1 MVKKAD
7 ITSEPS
13 FKSQFDTHNLNPQKK
28 YVWVLRND
36 DEQMNDAYTKGYAP
50 ATGDEKIMRN
60 PFESTKDE
68 PGSIKVRGTGASER
82 ILMCCPKHLAKERE
96 KERASRYVKA
106 PKAAKAEANKMMREG
121 GSGFS
126 VETDDTTEETKLE
139 DFQGK

>member
-7 ITSEPS
+7 ITSEPV

-36 DEQMNDAYTKGYAP
+36 DEQMNDCFAKGYSP

-82 ILMCCPKHLAKERE
+82 ILMSCPKHLAKERE
-96 KERASRYVKA
+96 KERATRYVKA
-106 PKAAKAEANKMMREG
+106 DKAGKADARKMMAEG
-121 GSGFS
+121 GSGFTIENES
-126 VETDDTTEETKLE
+126 SEETKTEKLDE
-139 DFQGK
+139 